1 MKIDRLVPEIKMTIT
16 KRQIFSLLL
25 SLIMV
30 ISTPAL
36 AVSEMADGQMEASM
50 MDCGSMMSDATGTSE
65 SASDDRISC
74 FTGSDMACPTASG
87 LNSCGVSIGLLP
99 IAAMSLTLIL
109 TRKPRVHTYS
119 SRVFNWSKPNAQF
132 QYHAVNHRCHFRG

>member
-1 MKIDRLVPEIKMTIT
+1 MKIDRLVPDIKMTRT

-36 AVSEMADGQMEASM
+36 AVSEMADGQIDAAM

-65 SASDDRISC
+65 SASDDRVSC
-74 FTGSDMACPTASG
+74 FTGSDMACPTANG

-99 IAAMSLTLIL
+99 TGLSGLIN
-109 TRKPRVHTYS
+109 TGSQP
-119 SRVFNWSKPNAQF
+119 VFSVREGSYQSPYLAF
-132 QYHAVNHRCHFRG
+132 ITPPPEFRS

>member
-99 IAAMSLTLIL
+99 TGPSGLVDAGSQPVLSALENDYQDPFLASIT
-109 TRKPRVHTYS
+109 P
-119 SRVFNWSKPNAQF
+119 PPQF
-132 QYHAVNHRCHFRG
+132 RS